1 MKHLSLLAGS
11 IVLLALCL
19 TNVMPPKALALTQT
33 ATPTPAAQSPS
44 VSRNV
49 RNARYCEVLT
59 VALKRGKLVAS
70 VYNTLGLNECPE
82 DIWKAMDVNA
92 IRKQFGTAQVLMNG
106 PRYFIMD
113 QIVAKGAT
121 QSGETVT
128 IGGLGFTKRAEVE
141 LTLNMM
147 KSVPYQVRDIQRDTQ
162 YVFKKG
168 ELVYQL
174 VAADGQVYVMQ
185 SYSLQVDS
193 TLTIDALTTLGD
205 RLQLPEGWKY
215 QVVTLDKDLILSA
228 HGVAHLIQDEFV
240 NSYQRIE
247 STDLATLSRN

>member
-1 MKHLSLLAGS
+1 MKVISLVAMPILLLTMSLTSLTIPPS
-11 IVLLALCL
+11 IAQS
-19 TNVMPPKALALTQT
+19 QT
-33 ATPTPAAQSPS
+33 TTPTAQSPS
-44 VSRNV
+44 TNRTV
-49 RNARYCEVLT
+49 RNARYCEILT
-59 VALKRGKLVAS
+59 VSLKRGKLVAS
-70 VYNTLGLNECPE
+70 VYNTLGLNECPD
-82 DIWKAMDVNA
+82 DIWQAMNVNA
-92 IRKQFGTAQVLMNG
+92 IRKQFGAAQVLMNG

-113 QIVAKGAT
+113 QIIAKGAT

-141 LTLNMM
+141 LALNMM

-162 YVFKKG
+162 YVYKKG

-185 SYSLQVDS
+185 SYSLQIDP
-193 TLTIDALTTLGD
+193 TLTMATLLTLGD
-205 RLQLPEGWKY
+205 HLQLPEGWKY

-228 HGVAHLIQDEFV
+228 NGVAHIIQDDFV

-247 STDLATLSRN
+247 SADLASLSHD

>member
-1 MKHLSLLAGS
+1 MKIISLIAMPIIVLTLSLSSLV
-11 IVLLALCL
+11 I
-19 TNVMPPKALALTQT
+19 PPGFAQSQT
-33 ATPTPAAQSPS
+33 ATPTALIPS
-44 VSRNV
+44 ASRII
-49 RNARYCEVLT
+49 RNARYCEILT

-70 VYNTLGLNECPE
+70 VYNTLGLNECP
-82 DIWKAMDVNA
+82 DDVWNAMDVNA
-92 IRKQFGTAQVLMNG
+92 IRKQFGAAQVLMNG

-113 QIVAKGAT
+113 QIIANGAT

-141 LTLNMM
+141 LALNMM

-185 SYSLQVDS
+185 SYSLQIDS
-193 TLTIDALTTLGD
+193 TLTMDALTTLAD
-205 RLQLPEGWKY
+205 RLHLPEGWKY

-228 HGVAHLIQDEFV
+228 NGVAHIIQDDLE

-247 STDLATLSRN
+247 STDLASLSRN